1 MEDALKENSELEEEE
16 EKQALF
22 LKMKENKNKDSKISN
37 EEGIKMSYF
46 GKRYYYRKNGQ
57 ITIFLENSKLIS
69 FINEEKNINKKYFIH
84 DQDSLNIALNKA
96 EIKYAILSKEKKEN
110 EVNENYNS
118 NDSKKSS
125 ESGKSANH
133 LKVEDILDKSITSI
147 KEQKPIKISEIL
159 SHDNFIKRFDVD
171 TFKDLDFNFYY
182 YKNLANDSEV
192 DTNNVNNDWVLDID
206 NFYNKV
212 TSNSIKYIIG
222 PRGIGK
228 TTNILIYSN
237 INRIHRLYFPIKKLK
252 DFKNRKLNK
261 IALYESIYIFKDEKE
276 MNEFSKFVDTLL
288 PDTEDL
294 LQFIF
299 DYIKVIF
306 KFYEDKKLIKRILI
320 ILDDYDDNL
329 DNNKI
334 ISSIIKYI
342 ELKRSKF
349 LSCILGECPYIY
361 KQYYNYIMNNVG
373 DNYFSYW
380 NIKIEKKENFLS
392 LPLYNCRYST
402 MKKETKNLD
411 DFRNII
417 KKELKENFRKINKK
431 NFFSLSKYINYN
443 IDIKELNEDFE
454 FFPFEFLDIEIKNEN
469 NIIFI
474 KTSFKLDIYKE
485 VFNEEIKGLLAI
497 DNIKSSFNLDK
508 GEDINKF
515 KDGIKF
521 EEIIVEQLWNNT
533 LNFINFPEKN
543 KIKIKEVFS
552 IKDYSTDTNN
562 IIEDD
567 KPIIIRQTQFGGKY
581 YDLLLIM
588 KNANEKRVGIFIQIG
603 TSKDNSDIIKYY
615 NNIAINYDGYKEGI
629 RHLIQRDIDFLG
641 FMLIFDYDK
650 QKILKE
656 KNIYSEG
663 IGFCLESN
671 IYFLLYKNFQLYEDL
686 DSKYPITSINIDKSL
701 VTEEKEIQGIDL
713 FKETYL
719 QCCREMADK
728 NELPTIKIDKP
739 LEKIII
745 DFINNKYNKHFDDLN
760 FIINLGNNIEGK
772 LNFGYLWD
780 IFDQLK
786 INRKGKNKYISYKN
800 DIFKIKKNNIIEI
813 ANENEKELFLK
824 TTYES
829 DLYFL
834 QKKRLKKNNFFN

>member
-1 MEDALKENSELEEEE
+1 MEGTLKENLELEDT
-16 EKQALF
+16 EKIKQELF
-22 LKMKENKNKDSKISN
+22 LKMKENTSNDSNTFKEGDIEMLHIDSK
-37 EEGIKMSYF
+37 
-46 GKRYYYRKNGQ
+46 YYYIKDGQ
-57 ITIFLENSKLIS
+57 STIFLENSKLIS

-84 DQDSLNIALNKA
+84 DQDSLSIALDKTG
-96 EIKYAILSKEKKEN
+96 IKYAILSKETKES
-110 EVNENYNS
+110 EANENYNS

-125 ESGKSANH
+125 ESGKSANN
-133 LKVEDILDKSITSI
+133 LDVEDILDESITSI
-147 KEQKPIKISEIL
+147 KQQKQIKISEIL
-159 SHDNFIKRFDVD
+159 SHENFIKRFNV
-171 TFKDLDFNFYY
+171 KKIKELDFNFYY
-182 YKNLANDSEV
+182 YYKNLTNDSKV
-192 DTNNVNNDWVLDID
+192 DLININKDWFSDIGD
-206 NFYNKV
+206 FYKKV

-261 IALYESIYIFKDEKE
+261 IALYESIYIFKDEEE
-276 MNEFSKFVDTLL
+276 MNEFSKFIDSLL
-288 PDTEDL
+288 PDSEDL
-294 LQFIF
+294 LQFIL

-306 KFYEDKKLIKRILI
+306 KFYEEKKLKKRILI
-320 ILDDYDDNL
+320 ILDDYDDDL
-329 DNNKI
+329 DNYKI
-334 ISSIIKYI
+334 ISSIINYI
-342 ELKRSKF
+342 EMKRSKF
-349 LSCILGECPYIY
+349 LLCILGECPYIY

-373 DNYFSYW
+373 HNYFSYW
-380 NIKIEKKENFLS
+380 NIKNEKKENFLN
-392 LPLYNCRYST
+392 LPLYNFRYLT
-402 MKKETKNLD
+402 MKKEIEKLD

-417 KKELKENFRKINKK
+417 KNELRENFRKINKK
-431 NFFSLSKYINYN
+431 NFFSLSKYINYK
-443 IDIKELNEDFE
+443 IDIKELKEDFE
-454 FFPFEFLDIEIKNEN
+454 FFPFEFLDIEINNEN

-485 VFNEEIKGLLAI
+485 VFNEEIKGLLMI

-521 EEIIVEQLWNNT
+521 EEIIIEQLWNNT
-533 LNFINFPEKN
+533 LNLIDFPEKN
-543 KIKIKEVFS
+543 KIKIKEIFC

-567 KPIIIRQTQFGGKY
+567 KPVIIRQTKFGGKY

-588 KNANEKRVGIFIQIG
+588 KNDDEKRVGIFIQIG
-603 TSKDNSDIIKYY
+603 ISKDNDEIIKYY
-615 NNIAINYDGYKEGI
+615 NNISINYGEYKEGI
-629 RHLIQRDIDFLG
+629 KHLIQRDIDFLG

-663 IGFCLESN
+663 RGFCLENN
-671 IYFLLYKNFQLYEDL
+671 IYFLLYKNFKLYEDL
-686 DSKYPITSINIDKSL
+686 DSEDPITSINIDKSL

-713 FKETYL
+713 FRENYL
-719 QCCREMADK
+719 QKCREMANK
-728 NELPTIKIDKP
+728 NEIPCINIDKP
-739 LEKIII
+739 LEKTIL
-745 DFINNKYNKHFDDLN
+745 DFINNKYNKHFDYLN

-786 INRKGKNKYISYKN
+786 INRKGKNKYIFYKN
-800 DIFKIKKNNIIEI
+800 DIFKIKNNNTIEI
-813 ANENEKELFLK
+813 ANEREKELFLK
-824 TTYES
+824 TTFES

-834 QKKRLKKNNFFN
+834 QKKRLKKK